1 MLQAGEHH
9 STAASQ
15 KKATS
20 ASVCEDPRPNNGSK
34 SPVCTD
40 PAVVV
45 CLMDEKFSLHS
56 SLSMLKYKTSSGFKL
71 GSHGF
76 IITCNLFFQYKEQ
89 LSGAHTSS
97 TTTPQ
102 RPFPRTSPTTSPRRS
117 ARMSG
122 TPCPRGW
129 SVHDDLCLASVP
141 PSTVRYFAE
150 AALPSK
156 PECSEI
162 HIEPGC
168 PGSACPELT
177 KGRGQAGIWLK
188 WQLAWFPGEME
199 VTDLLP
205 ICEENYENES
215 SVST

>member
-1 MLQAGEHH
+1 MCILKHLFQATNPSWQAAEIFSPACPGQNILHCSEWDTSILWPSNVIWHFRQEDSKSGRLLLSNDKRMLQAGEHH

-76 IITCNLFFQYKEQ
+76 IITCNLFFQYK
-89 LSGAHTSS
+89 
-97 TTTPQ
+97 
-102 RPFPRTSPTTSPRRS
+102 
-117 ARMSG
+117 
-122 TPCPRGW
+122 
-129 SVHDDLCLASVP
+129 
-141 PSTVRYFAE
+141 
-150 AALPSK
+150 
-156 PECSEI
+156 
-162 HIEPGC
+162 
-168 PGSACPELT
+168 
-177 KGRGQAGIWLK
+177 
-188 WQLAWFPGEME
+188 
-199 VTDLLP
+199 
-205 ICEENYENES
+205 
-215 SVST
+215 VSDRCY

>member
-122 TPCPRGW
+122 TPCDGPVHSCSLSQDDITQKNRGALRLPFISQCSRSCLQNARW
-129 SVHDDLCLASVP
+129 STGDQTAS
-141 PSTVRYFAE
+141 ST
-150 AALPSK
+150 
-156 PECSEI
+156 
-162 HIEPGC
+162 
-168 PGSACPELT
+168 LT
-177 KGRGQAGIWLK
+177 G
-188 WQLAWFPGEME
+188 
-199 VTDLLP
+199 V
-205 ICEENYENES
+205 
-215 SVST
+215 